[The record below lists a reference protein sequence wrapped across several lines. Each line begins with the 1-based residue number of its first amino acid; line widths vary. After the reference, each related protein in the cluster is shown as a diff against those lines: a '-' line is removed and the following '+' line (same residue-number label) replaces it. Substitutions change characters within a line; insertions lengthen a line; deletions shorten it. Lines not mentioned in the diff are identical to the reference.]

1 MGLGD
6 MIWWHMAFWIG
17 DVEYVSF
24 LVCQRVPIEVEQR
37 KPEVEKEQFLLL
49 ECAGAARVKLCKAG
63 SG

>member
-1 MGLGD
+1 MGLGGTRLF
-6 MIWWHMAFWIG
+6 FWIE
-17 DVEYVSF
+17 DTEYIPF

-37 KPEVEKEQFLLL
+37 KPEIEEEQLLLL